1 MEHPIERLTSRTVLR
16 NGRPAFTRWS
26 DGTILPILSGG
37 DGEPTPVE
45 QLLTDLQAGTIADA
59 DALGVRLATL
69 TPEQLTEFEAAAVG
83 VFDQIVD
90 GSVELEDGADRLEVL
105 ETLANAIDATRGE
118 TARREEAAAEEQ
130 SRLDAI
136 AQRVHGQAAP
146 ESEGAPPEGEGD
158 TPPPADDTA
167 PPAETPAE
175 TPAAEPVP
183 VAAAVGP
190 RIARVAVRTP
200 VTGRPAPAAPARGSV
215 ITAAAEIPGYAAGQP
230 LPDLDALTSALSARA
245 DALRRVTV
253 GEGSEVSFHV
263 ATIRADYERSRDL
276 RGIQHNA
283 RSVDDAITAALGSRN
298 ETLISLTAA
307 GGYCAPATPLYD
319 QISISEADRPAR
331 EALPSFQAG
340 RGRVTFMP
348 SPTWTDYASGV
359 RKWTATNDT
368 EALTNANVRKPCVRV
383 DCDDTTTAEVY
394 AIPVCVTVGNFFD
407 RTYDERR
414 AAILEGVMAWQAR
427 FAERELLSG
436 IADHSTTVST
446 GQTLGTVRD
455 TLAYL
460 DRAIAGFFSRYRVG
474 DGFRLEYWAPR
485 WMRNMMRADL
495 VRSLPVSGA
504 SLEENLA
511 VADATLDRLLTARG
525 LNVTWLWDGERG
537 GTDQEF
543 GNEAG
548 AALQNW
554 PTRAIQYLFHP
565 GAHRFLDGGELNIG
579 VQRDSTLNATNDL
592 QIWSETFEGLMSPGL
607 ESLRIDSD
615 ICPSGEISGTT
626 DVTGVLCTTGS

>member
-1 MEHPIERLTSRTVLR
+1 MDLTYRIVLR
-16 NGRPAFTRWS
+16 FFRPGPARFLRWS
-26 DGTILPILSGG
+26 DGTVMPVIGGG

-45 QLLTDLQAGTIADA
+45 QLLSDLQAGTIENAEALDA
-59 DALGVRLATL
+59 RLATL
-69 TPEQLTEFEAAAVG
+69 TPDQLTEFETAAVG

-90 GSVELEDGADRLEVL
+90 GSVELEEGADRLEVL
-105 ETLANAIDATRGE
+105 ETLANAIEATRAE
-118 TARREEAAAEEQ
+118 STRREESAAEEAA
-130 SRLDAI
+130 RLDAI
-136 AQRVHGQAAP
+136 AQRVHGQAPA
-146 ESEGAPPEGEGD
+146 EGDEPPEGEGD
-158 TPPPADDTA
+158 GETPPAD
-167 PPAETPAE
+167 PPAAEGAETPAE
-175 TPAAEPVP
+175 GAEVVP
-183 VAAAVGP
+183 VAAATP
-190 RIARVAVRTP
+190 PAQRIARVAVRTP
-200 VTGRPAPAAPARGSV
+200 VTGRPAPSAPARGSV
-215 ITAAAEIPGYAAGQP
+215 ITAAAEIPGYAAGAP
-230 LPDLDALTSALSARA
+230 LPNLDALTSALSARA

-253 GEGSEVSFHV
+253 AEGAETSFHV
-263 ATIRADYERSRDL
+263 ATIRADYESDRDL

-283 RSVDDAITAALGSRN
+283 RSVDQAITAALGPRN
-298 ETLISLTAA
+298 EQLIAVTAA
-307 GGYCAPATPLYD
+307 GGFCAPPTPLYD
-319 QISISEADRPAR
+319 QISIAEADRPAR
-331 EALPSFQAG
+331 GALPSFQAG

-359 RKWTATNDT
+359 RKWTGTNDT

-383 DCDDTTTAEVY
+383 DCDDTTNAEVY

-414 AAILEGVMAWQAR
+414 SAILEGVMAWQAR
-427 FAERELLSG
+427 FAERELLS
-436 IADHSTTVST
+436 AVAAASTTVST

-485 WMRNMMRADL
+485 WLRNMMRADL

-504 SLEENLA
+504 SMEENLA
-511 VADATLDRLLTARG
+511 VADAQLDRLLTARG

-543 GNEAG
+543 GAEAG
-548 AALQNW
+548 GSLQNW

-565 GAHRFLDGGELNIG
+565 GAHRFLDGGELNLG
-579 VQRDSTLNATNDL
+579 VQRDSTLNGTNDL
-592 QIWSETFEGLMSPGL
+592 QIWSETFEGVMSPGL
-607 ESLRIDSD
+607 ESLRLDSD